1 MSSVAAAFSEARMLT
16 DQRNLADSL
25 EGKTFQF
32 EFKPNSDPERT
43 FGIGIED
50 AYRGGLTVIGEV
62 PEVGEVEVRFA
73 SGADSSSMSKG
84 RGTTISASVSG
95 WNGIRKRLIV
105 NAQ

>member
-50 AYRGGLTVIGEV
+50 AL
-62 PEVGEVEVRFA
+62 
-73 SGADSSSMSKG
+73 S
-84 RGTTISASVSG
+84 
-95 WNGIRKRLIV
+95 LIHI
-105 NAQ
+105 